1 MAAVTLT
8 YSETSKGWP
17 SFYSFIPEKM
27 IGMNNYL
34 YSFKGGKLYRH
45 NTNALRNNYYGVQHS
60 STISSIFNIKPLEV
74 KLFKTIYLESDS
86 AWAATYNSDMHNPGG
101 SLLSSYFV
109 QKETD
114 WFSFLRA
121 DENTVNFN
129 LRSANGLG
137 DVNSVDSTDITAVLL
152 SFLFD
157 IGSIISV
164 GDTVYFGNTPTLGGN
179 VVSTTRDTVT
189 INTDITGGAVPTV
202 GSFICYIKN
211 SVAESH
217 GVRGHYLE
225 FTLSNG
231 PIENPNSVAVEL
243 FAVKSSMFKSYP

>member
-1 MAAVTLT
+1 MGAVTLT

-27 IGMNNYL
+27 VGMNNYL

-45 NTNALRNNYYGVQHS
+45 NVSTTRNEYYGVRFN
-60 STISSIFNIKPLEV
+60 STISSIFNTKPLEV

-101 SLLSSYFV
+101 SLLASYFV

-121 DENTVNFN
+121 DENTVNFS

-137 DVNSVDSTDITAVLL
+137 DVNSVNSTDLASVIL

-164 GDTVYFGNTPTLGGN
+164 GDVVYFGNTPTLGGT
-179 VVSTTRDTVT
+179 VVATTNNTVSIDTT
-189 INTDITGGAVPTV
+189 IAGGSVPAA

-225 FTLSNG
+225 FTLT
-231 PIENPNSVAVEL
+231 NSDTTPTEL

>member
-1 MAAVTLT
+1 MGAVTLT

-27 IGMNNYL
+27 VGMNNYL

-45 NTNALRNNYYGVQHS
+45 NTNTVRNNYYGVQYN
-60 STISSIFNIKPLEV
+60 STISSIFNTKPLEV
-74 KLFKTIYLESDS
+74 KLFKTIYLESDN

-121 DENTVNFN
+121 DANTVNFN
-129 LRSANGLG
+129 LRSANGIG
-137 DVNSVDSTDITAVLL
+137 DVVSVDSTDPALVVLT
-152 SFLFD
+152 FNVQV
-157 IGSIISV
+157 GSIISNR
-164 GDTVYFGNTPTLGGN
+164 DTVYFGNTPTLGGTVAAHTSN
-179 VVSTTRDTVT
+179 TVT
-189 INTDITGGAVPTV
+189 IDTTIPGGAVPPP

-225 FTLSNG
+225 FTLT
-231 PIENPNSVAVEL
+231 NSDTTPTEL

>member
-17 SFYSFIPEKM
+17 SFYSFIPEKT

-45 NTNALRNNYYGVQHS
+45 NTNALRNNYYGVQYNS
-60 STISSIFNIKPLEV
+60 SISSIFNTKPLEV
-74 KLFKTIYLESDS
+74 KLFKTISLESNS
-86 AWAATYNSDMHNPGG
+86 PWAATYSSDMHNPGG
-101 SLLSSYFV
+101 DLLASYFV

-114 WFSFLRA
+114 WFSFIRSA
-121 DENTVNFN
+121 THTVNFN

-137 DVNSVDSTDITAVLL
+137 DVSSIDSSVPAAVVLT
-152 SFLFD
+152 FTFN
-157 IGSIISV
+157 IGSIISI
-164 GDTVYFGNTPTLGGN
+164 GDKAYHGNTPTFAGKVVATTTNTITIDTTIGGS
-179 VVSTTRDTVT
+179 VPP
-189 INTDITGGAVPTV
+189 GGA
-202 GSFICYIKN
+202 FICYIKD

-225 FTLSNG
+225 FTLTNTDT
-231 PIENPNSVAVEL
+231 VAREL

>member
-45 NTNALRNNYYGVQHS
+45 NTNALRNNYYGVQYN

-74 KLFKTIYLESDS
+74 KLFKTISLESDA

-129 LRSANGLG
+129 LRSANGIG
-137 DVNSVDSTDITAVLL
+137 DVVSIDSTDLAAVVL
-152 SFLFD
+152 SFD
-157 IGSIISV
+157 VEVGSIISDR
-164 GDTVYFGNTPTLGGN
+164 DTVYFGNTPTLGGSVAAHTAN
-179 VVSTTRDTVT
+179 TVT
-189 INTDITGGAVPTV
+189 IDTTIAGGAVPTA

-225 FTLSNG
+225 FTLTNTNTT
-231 PIENPNSVAVEL
+231 PTEL

>member
-1 MAAVTLT
+1 MGAVTLT

-27 IGMNNYL
+27 VGMNNYL

-45 NTNALRNNYYGVQHS
+45 NTNPKRNNFYDVQHS

-101 SLLSSYFV
+101 SLLASYFV

-137 DVNSVDSTDITAVLL
+137 DVSSVDSSVAAAVVLT
-152 SFLFD
+152 FTFD
-157 IGSIISV
+157 VGSIISI
-164 GDTVYFGNTPTLGGN
+164 GDKAYHGNTPTFAGEI
-179 VVSTTRDTVT
+179 VATTTNTIT
-189 INTDITGGAVPTV
+189 INTTSGGSVPPGGA
-202 GSFICYIKN
+202 FICYIKD

-225 FTLSNG
+225 FTLTNG
-231 PIENPNSVAVEL
+231 PTENPNSVAVEL

>member
-1 MAAVTLT
+1 MAAITLT

-27 IGMNNYL
+27 IGMNNYF

-45 NTNALRNNYYGVQHS
+45 NVNTTTRNEYYGVRYNS
-60 STISSIFNIKPLEV
+60 SISTIFNIKPLEV
-74 KLFKTIYLESDS
+74 KLFKTISLESDS
-86 AWAATYNSDMHNPGG
+86 AWSATYNSDMHNPGG

-129 LRSANGLG
+129 LRSANGIG
-137 DVNSVDSTDITAVLL
+137 DVASVDSTNPALVVLT
-152 SFLFD
+152 FNVD
-157 IGSIISV
+157 VGSIISD
-164 GDTVYFGNTPTLGGN
+164 GDVVYFGNTPSLGGT
-179 VVSTTRDTVT
+179 VMSHTSTTVT
-189 INTDITGGAVPTV
+189 IDTTIAGGAIPNAA
-202 GSFICYIKN
+202 SFICYIKN

-225 FTLSNG
+225 FTLT
-231 PIENPNSVAVEL
+231 NSDTTPTEL